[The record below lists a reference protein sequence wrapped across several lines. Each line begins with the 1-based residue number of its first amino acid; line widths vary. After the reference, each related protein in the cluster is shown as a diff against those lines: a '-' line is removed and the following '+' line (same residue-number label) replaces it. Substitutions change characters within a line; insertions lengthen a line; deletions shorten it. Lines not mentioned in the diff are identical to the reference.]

1 MQTGLPGRRVTPAAL
16 AAGTARIGTTV
27 RGARVLELL
36 IRVQGWIHEAL
47 IAATGAFAAGR
58 DWTTLAAMLPM
69 GILFGAVHAL
79 TPGHGKTVLAS
90 YLVGSKLAAVRSLS
104 VAGALAVTHI
114 GSAVLIALFAQPL
127 VSRTLGSVG
136 RAPSLEALSRG
147 GLAVIGLWLLIR
159 AVRGGGHHHDER
171 EGMMVGVVAGLVPCP
186 LTLFAMVLALGRG
199 VPEAGL
205 TFALAMVL
213 GVGLTLAVVALLA
226 VFARAWV
233 VAVSSRHGASI
244 AQLSRVLDGVA
255 GALLLAA
262 GLYAL
267 GGSALFAPS
276 GPFTAR

>member
-1 MQTGLPGRRVTPAAL
+1 VFATRSRRSVNEEDPC
-16 AAGTARIGTTV
+16 
-27 RGARVLELL
+27 VLELL

-47 IAATGAFAAGR
+47 IAAMGAFAAGR

-104 VAGALAVTHI
+104 VAGALAVTHV
-114 GSAVLIALFAQPL
+114 GSAVLIALFALPL

-159 AVRGGGHHHDER
+159 ALRGRAHHHDGR
-171 EGMMVGVVAGLVPCP
+171 EGVMVGVVAGLVPCP

-213 GVGLTLAVVALLA
+213 GVGLTLAAVA
-226 VFARAWV
+226 VFARSWV
-233 VAVSSRHGASI
+233 VAVSARRGASI

-255 GALLLAA
+255 GTLLLAA
-262 GLYAL
+262 GLH
-267 GGSALFAPS
+267 AP
-276 GPFTAR
+276 